1 MAPTLPRRR
10 KIVSRRGGALSF
22 LAIATIAAAYT
33 ALPPLTGIAGR
44 LSSACATWIT
54 LAGALEA
61 LSALGFVLVFK
72 LSFGA
77 RLGWRQG
84 LGAGLRALGA
94 TTLLPAGNVVGP
106 AVGARSSRE
115 CRVPLTRLTRST
127 VAFAVITIL
136 PSIVVAGVLGL
147 VLGLGILD
155 GPHDALRTLTPAGL
169 ALVAIAGVWAIG
181 RRSASKPRSSATGA
195 SGGKNRFLAALM
207 VLSDGISEA
216 RWTLIARNWKP
227 LGALDY

>member
-1 MAPTLPRRR
+1 MRERRGRELAGSPPPPPRDARRRRDGRDRHPSVLGVMAPTLPRRR

-44 LSSACATWIT
+44 LSSACAAWIT

-72 LSFGA
+72 LIFGA

-94 TTLLPAGNVVGP
+94 TTLLPAGRSSDRRWGP
-106 AVGARSSRE
+106 ARPANAVSRSLGLRARQLHSRSSPS
-115 CRVPLTRLTRST
+115 CRVSSSPGCSGWSSGWESSM
-127 VAFAVITIL
+127 A
-136 PSIVVAGVLGL
+136 
-147 VLGLGILD
+147 
-155 GPHDALRTLTPAGL
+155 RTM
-169 ALVAIAGVWAIG
+169 
-181 RRSASKPRSSATGA
+181 R
-195 SGGKNRFLAALM
+195 
-207 VLSDGISEA
+207 
-216 RWTLIARNWKP
+216 
-227 LGALDY
+227 